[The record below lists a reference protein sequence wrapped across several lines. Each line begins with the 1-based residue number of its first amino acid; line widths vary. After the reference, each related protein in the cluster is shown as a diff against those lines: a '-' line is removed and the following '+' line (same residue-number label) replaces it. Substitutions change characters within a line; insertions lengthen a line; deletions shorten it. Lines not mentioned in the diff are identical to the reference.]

1 MLLLFFILML
11 VYFCIVIL
19 STWIFVLTKISNI
32 IFFINRRY
40 LYVILTAD
48 TANCITN
55 VILSMVNWFSEY
67 LLSILM
73 KIYKLIYYFISINL
87 TAINTHI
94 FSIIVFNFNIFST
107 FVFFI
112 VVLEVVHKIL
122 NNQHHQV
129 FWILHELISYILIS
143 ITSCD
148 ICLY

>member
-48 TANCITN
+48 TANYITN

-67 LLSILM
+67 LMSILM

-107 FVFFI
+107 FYVFLLSFLKLLITYYKINITKYFEFFI
-112 VVLEVVHKIL
+112 
-122 NNQHHQV
+122 N
-129 FWILHELISYILIS
+129 
-143 ITSCD
+143 
-148 ICLY
+148 

>member
-32 IFFINRRY
+32 IFFMNRRY

-67 LLSILM
+67 LMSILM

-94 FSIIVFNFNIFST
+94 FYNCFQFQYFLNIL
-107 FVFFI
+107 FFI
-112 VVLEVVHKIL
+112 VVLEVVHNIL

-148 ICLY
+148 IFLY